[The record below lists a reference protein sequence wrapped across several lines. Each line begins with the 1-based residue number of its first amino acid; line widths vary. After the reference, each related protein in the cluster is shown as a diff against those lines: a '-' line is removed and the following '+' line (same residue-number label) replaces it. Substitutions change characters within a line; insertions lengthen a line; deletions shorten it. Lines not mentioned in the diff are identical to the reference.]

1 MVSLRQDAKLEL
13 LKGVPMFE
21 GLSKKELIAV
31 GKAAEQLDYREGEI
45 LGRQDS
51 VGKEAFIVVDGSVT
65 VRRNGRKVATLG
77 PGDVAGEMALLDD
90 EPRSADLV
98 AAEDSVILSISR
110 REFGGLLES
119 NAKLMAKVMRA
130 LAQRLREADRTIY
143 G

>member
-1 MVSLRQDAKLEL
+1 MVSMRQDAKLSL

-31 GKAAEQLDYREGEI
+31 SKATEQLEYGAGEI
-45 LGRQDS
+45 LARQDS
-51 VGKEAFIVVDGSVT
+51 VGNEAYVVVEGSIT

-77 PGDVAGEMALLDD
+77 PGDVAGEMALFDD

-98 AAEDSVILSISR
+98 AAQDSVVLYISR
-110 REFGGLLES
+110 REFGGLLEA
-119 NAKLMAKVMRA
+119 NTKLMGKVLRT
-130 LAQRLREADRTIY
+130 LAQRLRAADRSLY

>member
-1 MVSLRQDAKLEL
+1 MVSIRQDAKLAL
-13 LKGVPMFE
+13 LKGVPMFA

-31 GKAAEQLDYREGEI
+31 SRATEQLEYGTGEV
-45 LGRQDS
+45 LARQDS
-51 VGKEAFIVVDGSVT
+51 VGNEAYVVVDGSIT

-98 AAEDSVILSISR
+98 AAEESVILYISR
-110 REFGGLLES
+110 REFGGLLEA
-119 NAKLMAKVMRA
+119 NTKLMGKVLRT
-130 LAQRLREADRTIY
+130 LAQRLREADRNLY

>member
-1 MVSLRQDAKLEL
+1 MRQDAKLAL

-31 GKAAEQLDYREGEI
+31 SKATEQLEYAEGEV
-45 LGRQDS
+45 LARQNS
-51 VGKEAFIVVDGSVT
+51 VGNEAFVVVDGSIT
-65 VRRNGRKVATLG
+65 VRRNGRKVASLG

-98 AAEDSVILSISR
+98 AAQPSVVLYISR
-110 REFGGLLES
+110 REFGGLLEA
-119 NAKLMAKVMRA
+119 NTKLMGKVLRT
-130 LAQRLREADRTIY
+130 LAQRLREADRSLY